1 MKLRYCC
8 QFPNQWLFLDEN
20 GGPTAV
26 VHCSACQRIAGEIYL
41 EDGKPTPPFQEEE
54 E

>member
-8 QFPNQWLFLDEN
+8 QFPNQWLFLDDN
-20 GGPTAV
+20 GGSTAV
-26 VHCSACQRIAGEIYL
+26 VHCSNCQSIAGEIYL
-41 EDGKPTPPFQEEE
+41 ATGKPTSVFQEEE

>member
-8 QFPNQWLFLDEN
+8 DWPNPWLFLDEN

-26 VHCSACQRIAGEIYL
+26 VHCSACQTIQGEIYL
-41 EDGKPTPPFQEEE
+41 ANGKPTPVFQEEE